1 MAVLERKSM
10 RSIEATSDLKQQQ
23 QKIKYLNLLNFLSI
37 KLTAFFLGGGEI
49 FHKRDYKSKNVTAAD
64 DSSRKKAYEKR

>member
-37 KLTAFFLGGGEI
+37 KLTAFFLGGGERYFI
-49 FHKRDYKSKNVTAAD
+49 KEIISPKM
-64 DSSRKKAYEKR
+64 